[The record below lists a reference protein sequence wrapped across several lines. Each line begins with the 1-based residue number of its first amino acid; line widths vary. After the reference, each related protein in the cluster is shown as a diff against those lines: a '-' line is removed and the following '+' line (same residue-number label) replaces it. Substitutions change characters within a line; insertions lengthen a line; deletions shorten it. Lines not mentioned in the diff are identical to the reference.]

1 MTSESTQK
9 RREALIPL
17 LRDSSDQVK
26 ESAAHALERL
36 EGLASISETLELL
49 KKGNFAEK
57 IKAIYALGEIGD
69 EKVLPALIYCASRPE
84 EGVKAAAI
92 EVLGNMAH
100 PAALKVII
108 ERLAEPEPAMK
119 ARAIAALGNYHDPAL
134 VGYLTP
140 FLDADDGLVEVEAMK
155 ALAPIGDSFL
165 EERIIRLLRS
175 QYPKTREVAA
185 WTLGCLPVK

>member
-1 MTSESTQK
+1 MVQ
-9 RREALIPL
+9 EA
-17 LRDSSDQVK
+17 
-26 ESAAHALERL
+26 AARSLERL
-36 EGLASISETLELL
+36 EGLTSIPETLELL

-100 PAALKVII
+100 PAALKVLI
-108 ERLAEPEPAMK
+108 ERLSESEPTMR
-119 ARAIAALGNYHDPAL
+119 ARTIAALGNYRDPAL
-134 VGYLTP
+134 AGYITP
-140 FLDADDGLVEVEAMK
+140 FLDADDGLVEVEALK
-155 ALAPIGDSFL
+155 ALAPIGDSSL
-165 EERIIRLLRS
+165 EERFIRLLRS

-185 WTLGCLPVK
+185 WALGRLPVR